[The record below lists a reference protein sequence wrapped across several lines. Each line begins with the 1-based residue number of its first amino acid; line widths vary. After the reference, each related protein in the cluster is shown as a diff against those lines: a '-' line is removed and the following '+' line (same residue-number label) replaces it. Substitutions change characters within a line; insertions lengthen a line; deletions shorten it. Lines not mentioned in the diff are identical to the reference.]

1 MKTFFDKKIF
11 VTAIGII
18 IIYLII
24 SNPNFMILTSKAIEP
39 ILFAFAIAYALD
51 KFVTLLTRKTKLSRT
66 LAIWVTIIILI
77 LFVIIL
83 SAIIVPNLIENIVSL
98 ADSLSQIDSFE
109 VPTNFFNNIDN
120 EYIVEINNY
129 IKDSF
134 EIIISKIGQLS
145 GQLLKSALSQVFAIT
160 SGMFRFA
167 LAFVIAIYMLFDK
180 KDLTVRLKRLLFAY
194 YDYRKSL
201 NVVRIIE
208 IADNIFSDF
217 FIGKLIDSTII
228 GILCYV
234 FSNILGIPNALVIS
248 IIIGITNMIPYI
260 GPFIGAIPV
269 IIITLL
275 ILPEKTIAIS
285 ILILVLQQLDGLV
298 IGPVILGDKMKVT
311 AFWIIV
317 AVTIGGA
324 LKGFIGMLL
333 GVPVLVLIKTII
345 EELVN
350 DKLIEKN
357 LIGIDELKIPKND
370 KSDFLK
376 KIFKKFKES

>member
-1 MKTFFDKKIF
+1 MKTNFDKKIF
-11 VTAIGII
+11 LMAIGII
-18 IIYLII
+18 IIFLII
-24 SNPNFMILTSKAIEP
+24 SNPNFVVLASKAITP
-39 ILFAFAIAYALD
+39 LLYAFAIAYALD
-51 KFVTLLTRKTKLSRT
+51 KFVMLLTRKTRLSRVVS
-66 LAIWVTIIILI
+66 IWVTIIIL
-77 LFVIIL
+77 LAFVIVL

-109 VPTNFFNNIDN
+109 VPSKFINIIDN
-120 EYIVEINNY
+120 EYILEINNY

-134 EIIISKIGQLS
+134 EVLISKIGELS
-145 GQLLKSALSQVFAIT
+145 GQLLKSAVSQAFAIT
-160 SGMFRFA
+160 SGMFRFVLA
-167 LAFVIAIYMLFDK
+167 LVIAIYMLFDK

-201 NVVRIIE
+201 NIVRIIE

-228 GILCYV
+228 GILCYI
-234 FSNILGIPNALVIS
+234 FSNILGVPNALVIS
-248 IIIGITNMIPYI
+248 IIIGNTNMIPYI

-285 ILILVLQQLDGLV
+285 LLILALQQFDGLV
-298 IGPVILGDKMKVT
+298 IGPIILGDKLKVN
-311 AFWIIV
+311 AFWIII

-345 EELVN
+345 EEIVN

-357 LIGIDELKIPKND
+357 LIGIDELKIPKNE
-370 KSDFLK
+370 KKGFLE
-376 KIFKKFKES
+376 KIFQKSNKS

>member
-1 MKTFFDKKIF
+1 MKTNFDKKIF
-11 VTAIGII
+11 LMAIGII
-18 IIYLII
+18 IIFLII
-24 SNPNFMILTSKAIEP
+24 SNPNFVVLASKAITP
-39 ILFAFAIAYALD
+39 LLYAFAIAYALD
-51 KFVTLLTRKTKLSRT
+51 KFVMLLTRKTRLSRVVS
-66 LAIWVTIIILI
+66 IWVTIIIL
-77 LFVIIL
+77 LAFVIVL

-109 VPTNFFNNIDN
+109 VPSKFINIIDN
-120 EYIVEINNY
+120 EYILEINNY

-134 EIIISKIGQLS
+134 EVLISKIGELS
-145 GQLLKSALSQVFAIT
+145 GQLLKSAVSQAFAIT
-160 SGMFRFA
+160 SGMFRFVLA
-167 LAFVIAIYMLFDK
+167 LVIAIYMLFDK

-201 NVVRIIE
+201 NIVRIIE

-228 GILCYV
+228 GILCYI
-234 FSNILGIPNALVIS
+234 FSNILGVPNALVIS

-285 ILILVLQQLDGLV
+285 LLILALQQFDGLV
-298 IGPVILGDKMKVT
+298 IGPIILGDKLKVN
-311 AFWIIV
+311 AFWIII

-345 EELVN
+345 EEIVN

-357 LIGIDELKIPKND
+357 LIGIDELKIPKNE
-370 KSDFLK
+370 KKGFLE
-376 KIFKKFKES
+376 KIFQKSNKS

>member
-1 MKTFFDKKIF
+1 MAT
-11 VTAIGII
+11 GII
-18 IIYLII
+18 IIFLII
-24 SNPNFMILTSKAIEP
+24 SNPNFIVITGKAIEP
-39 ILFAFAIAYALD
+39 LLYAFAIAYALD
-51 KFVTLLTRKTKLSRT
+51 KFIMLLTRKTKLSRV
-66 LAIWVTIIILI
+66 LSIWITIILLIVTIIV
-77 LFVIIL
+77 F
-83 SAIIVPNLIENIVSL
+83 SAIVIPNLIENIVSL
-98 ADSLSQIDSFE
+98 VDSLSNIDNFE
-109 VPTNFFNNIDN
+109 VPSEFISIIDN
-120 EYIVEINNY
+120 EYIIEINNY
-129 IKDSF
+129 VKDSF
-134 EIIISKIGQLS
+134 EVLISKIGELS
-145 GQLLKSALSQVFAIT
+145 GQLLKSVLSQVFAIT
-160 SGMFRFA
+160 SGMFRFV

-228 GILCYV
+228 GILCYI

-285 ILILVLQQLDGLV
+285 LLILALQQFDGLV
-298 IGPVILGDKMKVT
+298 IGPIILGDKMKVT
-311 AFWIIV
+311 AFWIII

-345 EELVN
+345 EEIVN

-357 LIGIDELKIPKND
+357 LIGIDELKIPKKE
-370 KSDFLK
+370 KSKLLT
-376 KIFKKFKES
+376 KIFQKSKES

>member
-1 MKTFFDKKIF
+1 MKTNFDKKIF
-11 VTAIGII
+11 LMATGVII
-18 IIYLII
+18 IFLII
-24 SNPNFMILTSKAIEP
+24 SNPNFIVLIGKAIEP
-39 ILFAFAIAYALD
+39 LLYAFAIAYALD
-51 KFVTLLTRKTKLSRT
+51 KFVMLLTRKTKLSRV
-66 LAIWVTIIILI
+66 LSIWITIIILI
-77 LFVIIL
+77 AFVIVF
-83 SAIIVPNLIENIVSL
+83 SAIVVPNLIDNIVSL
-98 ADSLSQIDSFE
+98 VDSLSQIDNFE
-109 VPTNFFNNIDN
+109 VPSKFISIVDN
-120 EYIVEINNY
+120 EYISEINNY

-134 EIIISKIGQLS
+134 EVLISKIGQLS
-145 GQLLKSALSQVFAIT
+145 GQLLKSALSQAFAIT
-160 SGMFRFA
+160 SGMFRFVLA
-167 LAFVIAIYMLFDK
+167 LVIAIYMLFDK

-201 NVVRIIE
+201 NIVRIIE

-228 GILCYV
+228 GILCYI

-285 ILILVLQQLDGLV
+285 LLILALQQFDGLV
-298 IGPVILGDKMKVT
+298 IGPIILGDKMKVT
-311 AFWIIV
+311 AFWIII

-350 DKLIEKN
+350 DKLVEKN
-357 LIGIDELKIPKND
+357 LIGIDELKIPQND
-370 KSDFLK
+370 KNGFLTK
-376 KIFKKFKES
+376 LFQKSNKS